1 MRTLRCKI
9 TRLSALLTSLLVL
22 LAITACSPEAM
33 AIVSRPEVTPRPG
46 PSWTAQQ
53 AIEKIQEL
61 PLSTGELAW
70 NAEFD
75 RYSGRW
81 QLTLVYDVRQL
92 YPPRDERRTLRW
104 YVSEDTGEVEG
115 PLK

>member
-1 MRTLRCKI
+1 M
-9 TRLSALLTSLLVL
+9 SA
-22 LAITACSPEAM
+22 
-33 AIVSRPEVTPRPG
+33 
-46 PSWTAQQ
+46 
-53 AIEKIQEL
+53 
-61 PLSTGELAW
+61 GEQAW

-81 QLTLVYDVRQL
+81 QLTLVYNVRQL

-104 YVSEDTGEVEG
+104 YVYEDTGEVEG